1 MIRSIYK
8 LEFGMKLPN
17 FEPKLFK
24 WHSFLELNQR
34 CDFLKFR
41 ALQDSKPQTQDPKSG
56 ALSIREGFNKKRKKI
71 SNFLPTHCFMIRDL
85 NVSSQ
90 DFDKVTLFLDAIA
103 SLG

>member
-1 MIRSIYK
+1 
-8 LEFGMKLPN
+8 MKLPN

-56 ALSIREGFNKKRKKI
+56 ALSIREGFNKKEKKYRI
-71 SNFLPTHCFMIRDL
+71 FYPPIVLWSETSMSRPKILI
-85 NVSSQ
+85 
-90 DFDKVTLFLDAIA
+90 K
-103 SLG
+103 